1 MKKREAREGVA
12 LPAIWDA
19 SRAQLWAHVMGHFVS
34 DDQKAERAHHPD
46 RIAGKCCG
54 RCAA

>member
-19 SRAQLWAHVMGHFVS
+19 SRAQLWAHVMGHFVT